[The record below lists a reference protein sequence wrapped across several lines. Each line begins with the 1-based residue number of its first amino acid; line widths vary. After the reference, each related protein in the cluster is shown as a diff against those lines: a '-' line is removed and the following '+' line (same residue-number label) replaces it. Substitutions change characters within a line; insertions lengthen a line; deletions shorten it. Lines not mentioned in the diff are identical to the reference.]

1 MNALLRPAVVVVL
14 VAPLPVCLF
23 GLRIACGLADLGE
36 LVREA
41 RHSEELEWRQRA
53 TFRRLEAKRQVV
65 QEVIAGQCSLSE
77 ALAWFR
83 ELEGECP
90 EYAAVVA
97 KVCGPQGPDAERQYR
112 NITALVRDLL
122 GERPVEAATA
132 LRRLEEDYRRPRA
145 GRQAPATAPTGSR

>member
-14 VAPLPVCLF
+14 VAPLPVCLL
-23 GLRIACGLADLGE
+23 GLRFACGLADLGE

-41 RHSEELEWRQRA
+41 GHSEELEWMQRA
-53 TFRRLEAKRQVV
+53 TFRRMESKRQVV
-65 QEVIAGQCSLSE
+65 QEVIAERCSLSE

-97 KVCGPQGPDAERQYR
+97 KRCGPQGPDAERQYR
-112 NITALVRDLL
+112 NSTALVRDLL
-122 GERPVEAATA
+122 GERPEEAATV
-132 LRRLEEDYRRPRA
+132 LRRLEEDYRRLQA
-145 GRQAPATAPTGSR
+145 GRQATATAPTGSR